1 MSSVKKINFS
11 VSNLY
16 VIMGMNYFK
25 NFDKVLFHTWKAYN
39 KEDYDK
45 CSKLLD
51 ELNKSSSKKEKIVR
65 TNKSNFQ
72 QIQDFQEKYNF
83 KIQDKVKESQKS
95 NSNTKI
101 NTINKDMI
109 DNLPK
114 TIPKEELAQIKKLVN
129 NSTNT
134 VFGCRNESTALEEF
148 KKIKNCKTN
157 DKQKKFE
164 YKILED
170 KGISFNLIG
179 KVDAIT
185 DKNEVVEIKNRMKCL
200 FKELRGYEKPQIM
213 TYMYMN
219 NSTNGYLVENYKQKE
234 GNNIYIIDICY
245 EDNYFE
251 ENIHTALVK
260 YYSFFKIF
268 ISNEE
273 WKLDLLKGEE
283 SKLYKE
289 FISFSN

>member
-1 MSSVKKINFS
+1 MSSIKKINFS

-16 VIMGMNYFK
+16 VIMDMNYFN
-25 NFDKVLFHTWKAYN
+25 NFDKVLFHTWKAYD

-45 CSKLLD
+45 SSKRLD
-51 ELNKSSSKKEKIVR
+51 DLNKSSSKKQKIVR
-65 TNKSNFQ
+65 TNQSNFK
-72 QIQDFQEKYNF
+72 QIQDFQKKYDF
-83 KIQDKVKESQKS
+83 KIKEKVIESQKS
-95 NSNTKI
+95 NNNTKI

-114 TIPKEELAQIKKLVN
+114 NIPKVEIEQIKKLIN

-134 VFGCRNESTALEEF
+134 VYGCRNESTALEEF

-170 KGISFNLIG
+170 ENISFNLIG

-213 TYMYMN
+213 TYLYMN
-219 NSTNGYLVENYKQKE
+219 NSTNGYLVENYKKDTQ
-234 GNNIYIIDICY
+234 NNINIIDICY

-251 ENIHTALVK
+251 EHILTALTK

-289 FISFSN
+289 FVSFLN